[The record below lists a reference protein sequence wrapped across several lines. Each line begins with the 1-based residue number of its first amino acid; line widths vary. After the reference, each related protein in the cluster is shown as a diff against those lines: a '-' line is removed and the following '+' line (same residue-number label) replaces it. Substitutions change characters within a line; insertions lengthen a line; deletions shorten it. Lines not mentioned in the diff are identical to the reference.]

1 MQFYIA
7 LSFHFEK
14 TDPNKKRLVFSMG
27 KTSLGHLEKR

>member
-14 TDPNKKRLVFSMG
+14 TDPNKKCLVFSMG